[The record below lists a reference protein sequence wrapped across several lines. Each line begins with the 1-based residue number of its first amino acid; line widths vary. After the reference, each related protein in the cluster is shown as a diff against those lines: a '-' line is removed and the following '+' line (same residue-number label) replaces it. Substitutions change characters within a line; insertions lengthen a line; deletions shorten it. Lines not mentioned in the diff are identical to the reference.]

1 MMHGHEKSDSVI
13 VAAKPANKVVRP
25 AVEQS
30 AMEPAAAELVEPRTE
45 TKGNA
50 GWQSTHR
57 TQCRVRVSQA
67 LDRIRQVTAVLTRGR
82 SRMRESCMYGSVRG
96 AASNGG
102 PYRDRRQASSF
113 TAATPR
119 MPLQRRARLARF
131 FRVREGRGGCCCT
144 RSQYRTSSGPLTNHA
159 NSAPNRNACSG

>member
-50 GWQSTHR
+50 GCKARTGISAGFACHR
-57 TQCRVRVSQA
+57 RW
-67 LDRIRQVTAVLTRGR
+67 TANGR
-82 SRMRESCMYGSVRG
+82 
-96 AASNGG
+96 
-102 PYRDRRQASSF
+102 
-113 TAATPR
+113 
-119 MPLQRRARLARF
+119 
-131 FRVREGRGGCCCT
+131 
-144 RSQYRTSSGPLTNHA
+144 
-159 NSAPNRNACSG
+159 

>member
-82 SRMRESCMYGSVRG
+82 RSYGAGRRRLWHLHRPYELME
-96 AASNGG
+96 AAPWCKS
-102 PYRDRRQASSF
+102 
-113 TAATPR
+113 TI
-119 MPLQRRARLARF
+119 
-131 FRVREGRGGCCCT
+131 
-144 RSQYRTSSGPLTNHA
+144 
-159 NSAPNRNACSG
+159 SAEA